1 MKQNINNLS
10 SLLHQRSEQ
19 ELQQSIEKLCKY
31 LVIKSEESAS
41 QTIMADSY
49 ALRYEAGTLCIQGAG
64 DPLPIALTDFHD
76 ADILLRILR
85 SLIPQVE
92 QIIRSEEELSNMHF
106 AEKLNKLQTFS
117 VEEIMA
123 IQSVVRDD
131 ATKRQAYLRAI
142 VELGAIEQVCLM
154 RGSDYAW
161 LDQLSA
167 EGDVYATCCVV
178 WGLNHHATACN
189 EELAANEQGIT
200 LSVARFTEAE
210 GAVFGGKFKS
220 DSAKKIV
227 NRIAS
232 TYRLDIYSRIVGT
245 LTNHELQLLSQCA
258 QYAEYDN
265 SCFQNELARRN
276 NP

>member
-1 MKQNINNLS
+1 MKQYINNLS
-10 SLLHQRSEQ
+10 SSLHQKSEQ
-19 ELQQSIEKLCKY
+19 ELQQSVERLCKY
-31 LVIKSEESAS
+31 VVIKSEESAIKN
-41 QTIMADSY
+41 IMADSY
-49 ALRYEAGTLCIQGAG
+49 ALRYEAGTLYIQDKN
-64 DPLPIALTDFHD
+64 DPLPIALTDLHD
-76 ADILLRILR
+76 TYLLRILR

-92 QIIRSEEELSNMHF
+92 QIIRSEEELCNLHF
-106 AEKLNKLQTFS
+106 AEKLNKLRTFC

-154 RGSDYAW
+154 RGSDYEW
-161 LDQLSA
+161 LDQLSV

-178 WGLNHHATACN
+178 WGLNHHATARN
-189 EELAANEQGIT
+189 EELAANEKGLT

-210 GAVFGGKFKS
+210 GAVFGGKFQS
-220 DSAKKIV
+220 DSAKKMV

-232 TYRLDIYSRIVGT
+232 TCRLDIYSRIIGA
-245 LTNHELQLLSQCA
+245 LTNHELQLLLQCA
-258 QYAEYDN
+258 QYAQYDD
-265 SCFQNELARRN
+265 SGFQDELSRRN

>member
-1 MKQNINNLS
+1 MKLYINNLLS
-10 SLLHQRSEQ
+10 SLHQRSEK

-49 ALRYEAGTLCIQGAG
+49 ALRYEAGTLYIQCAN
-64 DPLPIALTDFHD
+64 DPLPIALADFHD

-92 QIIRSEEELSNMHF
+92 QIIRSEEELCNLHF
-106 AEKLNKLQTFS
+106 TEKLNKLQTFC

-123 IQSVVRDD
+123 IQSVIRDD

-142 VELGAIEQVCLM
+142 VEAGAIEQVCLM
-154 RGSDYAW
+154 SGSDYEW
-161 LDQLSA
+161 LHQRSA
-167 EGDVYATCCVV
+167 EGDVYATCCML
-178 WGLNHHATACN
+178 WGLNHHATARN
-189 EELAANEQGIT
+189 DELPANEQGIT

-210 GAVFGGKFKS
+210 GAVFGGKFQS
-220 DSAKKIV
+220 DSVKKMS
-227 NRIAS
+227 NRFAS
-232 TYRLDIYSRIVGT
+232 TCRLDIYSRIVGT
-245 LTNHELQLLSQCA
+245 LTNHELQLLSQCS
-258 QYAEYDN
+258 QYAEYDD

>member
-1 MKQNINNLS
+1 MKQYINNLS
-10 SLLHQRSEQ
+10 SSLHQRSEQ
-19 ELQQSIEKLCKY
+19 ELQQSIERLCKY

-49 ALRYEAGTLCIQGAG
+49 ALRYEAGALYLQCAN
-64 DPLPIALTDFHD
+64 DPLPIALADFHD
-76 ADILLRILR
+76 TDILLRILR

-92 QIIRSEEELSNMHF
+92 QIIRSEEELCNMHF
-106 AEKLNKLQTFS
+106 TENLNKLQTFS

-123 IQSVVRDD
+123 IQSVIRDD
-131 ATKRQAYLRAI
+131 ATKRHAYLRAV
-142 VELGAIEQVCLM
+142 VEAGAIEQVCLM
-154 RGSDYAW
+154 HGSDYAW

-210 GAVFGGKFKS
+210 GAVFGGKFQS
-220 DSAKKIV
+220 DSVKKMV

-232 TYRLDIYSRIVGT
+232 TCRLDIYSRIIGA

-258 QYAEYDN
+258 QYAQYDD
-265 SCFQNELARRN
+265 SGFQDELSRRN

>member
-1 MKQNINNLS
+1 MKQYINNLS
-10 SLLHQRSEQ
+10 SLLHQKSEQ
-19 ELQQSIEKLCKY
+19 ELQQSVERLCKY
-31 LVIKSEESAS
+31 VVIKSEESAIK
-41 QTIMADSY
+41 TIMADSY
-49 ALRYEAGTLCIQGAG
+49 ALRYEAGTLYIQGKN
-64 DPLPIALTDFHD
+64 DPLPIALADFHD

-92 QIIRSEEELSNMHF
+92 QIIRSEEELCNMHF
-106 AEKLNKLQTFS
+106 AEKLNKLQTFC

-154 RGSDYAW
+154 HGSDYEW

-200 LSVARFTEAE
+200 LSVARFTKAE
-210 GAVFGGKFKS
+210 GAVFGGRFQS
-220 DSAKKIV
+220 DNVKKMV
-227 NRIAS
+227 NHIAS
-232 TYRLDIYSRIVGT
+232 TCRLDTYSRIVGT

-258 QYAEYDN
+258 QYAQYDDR
-265 SCFQNELARRN
+265 CFQNELARRN

>member
-1 MKQNINNLS
+1 MKQYINNLS
-10 SLLHQRSEQ
+10 SSLHQKSEQ
-19 ELQQSIEKLCKY
+19 ELQQSVERLCKY
-31 LVIKSEESAS
+31 VVIKSEESAIK
-41 QTIMADSY
+41 TIMADSY
-49 ALRYEAGTLCIQGAG
+49 ALRYEAGTLYIQGAD
-64 DPLPIALTDFHD
+64 DPLPIALTDFHA
-76 ADILLRILR
+76 ADLLRILR

-92 QIIRSEEELSNMHF
+92 QIIRSEEELCNLHF
-106 AEKLNKLQTFS
+106 AEKLNKLQTFC

-131 ATKRQAYLRAI
+131 DTKRQAYLRAI

-154 RGSDYAW
+154 PGSDYEW

-178 WGLNHHATACN
+178 WGLNHHATARN

-200 LSVARFTEAE
+200 LSVARFEEAE

-227 NRIAS
+227 NHIAS
-232 TYRLDIYSRIVGT
+232 TCRLDTYSRIVGT

-258 QYAEYDN
+258 QYAQYDD
-265 SCFQNELARRN
+265 SGFQDELSRRN

>member
-10 SLLHQRSEQ
+10 SSLHQRSEQ

-31 LVIKSEESAS
+31 LVINSEEFAS

-49 ALRYEAGTLCIQGAG
+49 ALSYEAGTLYMQCVN
-64 DPLPIALTDFHD
+64 DPLPIVLIDFHD

-92 QIIRSEEELSNMHF
+92 QIIRSEEKLCNMHF
-106 AEKLNKLQTFS
+106 AEKLNKLHTFS

-123 IQSVVRDD
+123 IKSVVRDD
-131 ATKRQAYLRAI
+131 ATKRQAFLRAV
-142 VELGAIEQVCLM
+142 VEAGAIEQVCLM
-154 RGSDYAW
+154 HGSDYEW
-161 LDQLSA
+161 LDQLSV

-178 WGLNHHATACN
+178 WGLNYHATARN

-200 LSVARFTEAE
+200 LSVARFEEAE
-210 GAVFGGKFKS
+210 GAVSGGKFQS
-220 DSAKKIV
+220 DSAKKMV

-232 TYRLDIYSRIVGT
+232 TCRLDIYSRIVGT
-245 LTNHELQLLSQCA
+245 LTNHELQLLLQCA
-258 QYAEYDN
+258 QYAEYDD

>member
-1 MKQNINNLS
+1 M
-10 SLLHQRSEQ
+10 
-19 ELQQSIEKLCKY
+19 
-31 LVIKSEESAS
+31 VIKSEESAS

-49 ALRYEAGTLCIQGAG
+49 ALRYEAGTLYIQGAD

-92 QIIRSEEELSNMHF
+92 QIIRSEEELSNLHF
-106 AEKLNKLQTFS
+106 AAQLNKFQTFS

-142 VELGAIEQVCLM
+142 VEAGAIEQVCLM
-154 RGSDYAW
+154 HGSDYEW
-161 LDQLSA
+161 LDQLSV

-210 GAVFGGKFKS
+210 GAVFGGKFQS
-220 DSAKKIV
+220 DSAKKMV

-232 TYRLDIYSRIVGT
+232 TCRLDIYSRIIGA
-245 LTNHELQLLSQCA
+245 LTNHELQLLSQCS
-258 QYAEYDN
+258 QYAEYDD

>member
-1 MKQNINNLS
+1 MKQNINNLLS
-10 SLLHQRSEQ
+10 SLHQRSEQ
-19 ELQQSIEKLCKY
+19 ELQQSIERLCKY

-49 ALRYEAGTLCIQGAG
+49 ALRYEAGALYLQCAN
-64 DPLPIALTDFHD
+64 DPLPIALTDLHD

-92 QIIRSEEELSNMHF
+92 QIIRSEEELCNLHF

-131 ATKRQAYLRAI
+131 ATKRQAYLRAV
-142 VELGAIEQVCLM
+142 VEAGAIEQVCLM
-154 RGSDYAW
+154 RGSDYEW

-178 WGLNHHATACN
+178 WGLNHHATARN
-189 EELAANEQGIT
+189 EELPANEQGIT

-210 GAVFGGKFKS
+210 GAVFGGKFQS
-220 DSAKKIV
+220 DSAKKMV

-232 TYRLDIYSRIVGT
+232 TCRLDIYSRIVGT
-245 LTNHELQLLSQCA
+245 LTNYELQLLLQCA
-258 QYAEYDN
+258 QYAEYDD

>member
-1 MKQNINNLS
+1 MKQYINNLS
-10 SLLHQRSEQ
+10 SSLHQKSEQ
-19 ELQQSIEKLCKY
+19 ELQQSVERLCKY
-31 LVIKSEESAS
+31 VVIKSEESAIK
-41 QTIMADSY
+41 TIMADSY
-49 ALRYEAGTLCIQGAG
+49 ALRYEAGTLYIQGKN
-64 DPLPIALTDFHD
+64 DPLPIALADFHD

-92 QIIRSEEELSNMHF
+92 QIIRSEEELCNLHF
-106 AEKLNKLQTFS
+106 TEKLNKLQTFC

-142 VELGAIEQVCLM
+142 VEAGAIEQVCLM
-154 RGSDYAW
+154 PGSDYEW

-178 WGLNHHATACN
+178 WGLNHHATARN

-200 LSVARFTEAE
+200 LSVARFAEAE
-210 GAVFGGKFKS
+210 GAVFGGRFQS
-220 DSAKKIV
+220 DSAKKMV

-232 TYRLDIYSRIVGT
+232 TCRLDIYSCIVGT

-258 QYAEYDN
+258 QYAQYDD
-265 SCFQNELARRN
+265 SCFQNELSRRN

>member
-1 MKQNINNLS
+1 MKQYINNLS
-10 SLLHQRSEQ
+10 QSLHQKSEQ
-19 ELQQSIEKLCKY
+19 ELQQSVERLCKY
-31 LVIKSEESAS
+31 VIIKSEESAIK
-41 QTIMADSY
+41 TIMADSY
-49 ALRYEAGTLCIQGAG
+49 ALRYEAGTLYIQGKN
-64 DPLPIALTDFHD
+64 DPLPIALTDLHD
-76 ADILLRILR
+76 TYLLRILR

-92 QIIRSEEELSNMHF
+92 QIIRSEEELCNLHF

-154 RGSDYAW
+154 HGSDYEW

-178 WGLNHHATACN
+178 WGLNHHATARN
-189 EELAANEQGIT
+189 EELPANEQGIT
-200 LSVARFTEAE
+200 LSVARFEEAE

-220 DSAKKIV
+220 DSVKKIA
-227 NRIAS
+227 NSIAS
-232 TYRLDIYSRIVGT
+232 TCRLDTYSRIVGI
-245 LTNHELQLLSQCA
+245 LTNHELQLLSQCS
-258 QYAEYDN
+258 QYAEYDD

>member
-1 MKQNINNLS
+1 MKQYINNLS
-10 SLLHQRSEQ
+10 QSLHQKSEQ

-49 ALRYEAGTLCIQGAG
+49 ALRYEAGTLYMQCAD

-85 SLIPQVE
+85 SLISQVE
-92 QIIRSEEELSNMHF
+92 EIIRSEEELCNLHF
-106 AEKLNKLQTFS
+106 AEKLNKLQTFC

-154 RGSDYAW
+154 RGSDYEW

-178 WGLNHHATACN
+178 WGLNHHATAHN
-189 EELAANEQGIT
+189 EELVANEQGIT

-210 GAVFGGKFKS
+210 GAVFGGKFQS
-220 DSAKKIV
+220 NSEKKMV

-232 TYRLDIYSRIVGT
+232 TCRLDIYSRIIGA
-245 LTNHELQLLSQCA
+245 LTNHELQLLLQCA
-258 QYAEYDN
+258 QYAQYDD

>member
-1 MKQNINNLS
+1 MKQYINNLS
-10 SLLHQRSEQ
+10 SSLHQKSEQ
-19 ELQQSIEKLCKY
+19 ELQQSVERLCKY
-31 LVIKSEESAS
+31 VVIKSEESAIK
-41 QTIMADSY
+41 TIMADSY
-49 ALRYEAGTLCIQGAG
+49 ALRYEAGTLYIQGKN
-64 DPLPIALTDFHD
+64 DPLPIALTDLHD
-76 ADILLRILR
+76 TYLLRILR

-92 QIIRSEEELSNMHF
+92 QIIRSEEELCNLHF

-142 VELGAIEQVCLM
+142 VEAGAIEQVCLM
-154 RGSDYAW
+154 HGSDFEW
-161 LDQLSA
+161 LDQFSA

-178 WGLNHHATACN
+178 WGLNHHATAHN

-200 LSVARFTEAE
+200 LSVARFEEAE

-227 NRIAS
+227 NHIAS
-232 TYRLDIYSRIVGT
+232 TCRLDTYSRIVAT
-245 LTNHELQLLSQCA
+245 LTNHELQLLLQCA
-258 QYAEYDN
+258 QYAEYDD

-276 NP
+276 K

>member
-1 MKQNINNLS
+1 MKQYINNLS
-10 SLLHQRSEQ
+10 SSLHQKSEQ
-19 ELQQSIEKLCKY
+19 ELQQSIERLCKY
-31 LVIKSEESAS
+31 LVIKRKDSAS
-41 QTIMADSY
+41 QTILADSY
-49 ALRYEAGTLCIQGAG
+49 ALRYEAGTLYMQGAD
-64 DPLPIALTDFHD
+64 DPLHIALADFHD

-92 QIIRSEEELSNMHF
+92 QIIRSEEELCNLHF
-106 AEKLNKLQTFS
+106 AEKLNKLQTFC

-154 RGSDYAW
+154 RGSDYEW
-161 LDQLSA
+161 LDQLSV

-178 WGLNHHATACN
+178 WGLNHHATARN
-189 EELAANEQGIT
+189 EELAANEQGST

-210 GAVFGGKFKS
+210 GAVFGGKFHS
-220 DSAKKIV
+220 DSAKKMV

-232 TYRLDIYSRIVGT
+232 TCRLDTYSRIVAT
-245 LTNHELQLLSQCA
+245 LTNHELQLLLQCA
-258 QYAEYDN
+258 QYAQYDD
-265 SCFQNELARRN
+265 SGFQDELSRRN

>member
-1 MKQNINNLS
+1 MKLYINNLS
-10 SLLHQRSEQ
+10 SSLHQKSEQ
-19 ELQQSIEKLCKY
+19 ELQQSIERLCKY

-49 ALRYEAGTLCIQGAG
+49 ALRYEAGTLYMQCAN
-64 DPLPIALTDFHD
+64 DPLPIALADFHD
-76 ADILLRILR
+76 TDILLRILR

-92 QIIRSEEELSNMHF
+92 QIIRSEEELGNMFF
-106 AEKLNKLQTFS
+106 AETLKQIKS
-117 VEEIMA
+117 ICVEEIRA
-123 IQSVVRDD
+123 IQSVIRDD

-154 RGSDYAW
+154 RGSDYEW

-189 EELAANEQGIT
+189 EELAANEHGIT

-210 GAVFGGKFKS
+210 GAVFGGKFQS
-220 DSAKKIV
+220 DSVKKMS
-227 NRIAS
+227 NRFAS
-232 TYRLDIYSRIVGT
+232 TCRLDIYSRIVGT
-245 LTNHELQLLSQCA
+245 LTNHELQLLLQCA
-258 QYAEYDN
+258 QYAEYDD
-265 SCFQNELARRN
+265 SCFQNELASRN

>member
-1 MKQNINNLS
+1 MKQYINNLS
-10 SLLHQRSEQ
+10 QSLHQRSEQ

-41 QTIMADSY
+41 QIIMADSY
-49 ALRYEAGTLCIQGAG
+49 ALRYEAGTLYMQCAN
-64 DPLPIALTDFHD
+64 DPLPIALADFHD

-92 QIIRSEEELSNMHF
+92 QIIRSEEKLCNMHF

-123 IQSVVRDD
+123 IQAVVRDD

-154 RGSDYAW
+154 RGSDYEW
-161 LDQLSA
+161 LDQLSV

-200 LSVARFTEAE
+200 LSVARFAEAE
-210 GAVFGGKFKS
+210 GAVFGGKFQS
-220 DSAKKIV
+220 DSAKKMV

-232 TYRLDIYSRIVGT
+232 TCRLDIYSRIIGA

-258 QYAEYDN
+258 QYAQYDD
-265 SCFQNELARRN
+265 SGFQDELSRRN

>member
-1 MKQNINNLS
+1 MKQYINNLS
-10 SLLHQRSEQ
+10 SSLHQRSEQ

-31 LVIKSEESAS
+31 LVIKSKESAN

-49 ALRYEAGTLCIQGAG
+49 ALRYEAGTLYIQGAD
-64 DPLPIALTDFHD
+64 DPLPIALTDFHA
-76 ADILLRILR
+76 ADLLLRILR

-92 QIIRSEEELSNMHF
+92 EIIRSEEELCNLHF

-123 IQSVVRDD
+123 IQSVIRDD

-142 VELGAIEQVCLM
+142 VELEAIEQVCLM
-154 RGSDYAW
+154 PGSDYEW

-178 WGLNHHATACN
+178 WGLNHHATARN

-200 LSVARFTEAE
+200 LSVARFEEAE

-220 DSAKKIV
+220 DSAKKMV

-232 TYRLDIYSRIVGT
+232 TCRLDIYSRIVGT
-245 LTNHELQLLSQCA
+245 LTNYELQLLLQCA
-258 QYAEYDN
+258 QYAEYDD

>member
-1 MKQNINNLS
+1 MKQYINNLS
-10 SLLHQRSEQ
+10 SSLHQRSEK

-31 LVIKSEESAS
+31 LVIRSEEPAS

-49 ALRYEAGTLCIQGAG
+49 ALRYEAGTLYIQGAD
-64 DPLPIALTDFHD
+64 DPLPIALTDFHA
-76 ADILLRILR
+76 ADLLRILR
-85 SLIPQVE
+85 SLILQVE
-92 QIIRSEEELSNMHF
+92 QIIRSEEELCNLHF

-131 ATKRQAYLRAI
+131 ATKRQAYLRAV
-142 VELGAIEQVCLM
+142 VEAGAIEQVCLM
-154 RGSDYAW
+154 RGSDYEW

-178 WGLNHHATACN
+178 WGLNHHATARN
-189 EELAANEQGIT
+189 EELAANEHGIT

-210 GAVFGGKFKS
+210 GAVFGGKFRS
-220 DSAKKIV
+220 DSVKKMS
-227 NRIAS
+227 NRFAS
-232 TYRLDIYSRIVGT
+232 TCRLDIYSRIAGT
-245 LTNHELQLLSQCA
+245 LTNHELQLLSQCSR
-258 QYAEYDN
+258 YVEYDD

>member
-1 MKQNINNLS
+1 MKQYINNLS
-10 SLLHQRSEQ
+10 QSLHQKSEQ
-19 ELQQSIEKLCKY
+19 ELQQSVERLCKY
-31 LVIKSEESAS
+31 VVIKSEESAIK
-41 QTIMADSY
+41 TIMADSY
-49 ALRYEAGTLCIQGAG
+49 ALRYEAGTLYIQGKN
-64 DPLPIALTDFHD
+64 DPLPIALTDLHD
-76 ADILLRILR
+76 TYLLRILR

-92 QIIRSEEELSNMHF
+92 QIIRSEEELCNMHF
-106 AEKLNKLQTFS
+106 AEKLNKLQTFC

-154 RGSDYAW
+154 RGSDYEW

-178 WGLNHHATACN
+178 WGLNHHATAHN

-210 GAVFGGKFKS
+210 GAVFGGKFQS
-220 DSAKKIV
+220 DSVKKMG
-227 NRIAS
+227 NRFAS
-232 TYRLDIYSRIVGT
+232 TCRLDIYSRIVGT
-245 LTNHELQLLSQCA
+245 LTNHELQLLLQCA
-258 QYAEYDN
+258 QYAEYDD

>member
-1 MKQNINNLS
+1 MKQYINNLS
-10 SLLHQRSEQ
+10 SLLHQKSEQ
-19 ELQQSIEKLCKY
+19 ELQQSVERLCKY
-31 LVIKSEESAS
+31 VVIKSEESAIK
-41 QTIMADSY
+41 TIMADSY
-49 ALRYEAGTLCIQGAG
+49 ALRYEAGTLYIQGAD
-64 DPLPIALTDFHD
+64 DPLPIALTDFHA
-76 ADILLRILR
+76 ADLLRILR

-92 QIIRSEEELSNMHF
+92 QIIRSEEELCNLHF
-106 AEKLNKLQTFS
+106 AEKLNKLQTFC

-131 ATKRQAYLRAI
+131 ATKRQAYLRTI

-154 RGSDYAW
+154 RGSDYEW

-178 WGLNHHATACN
+178 WGLNHHATARN
-189 EELAANEQGIT
+189 EELPANEQGIT

-210 GAVFGGKFKS
+210 GAVFGGKFQS
-220 DSAKKIV
+220 DSAKKMV

-232 TYRLDIYSRIVGT
+232 TCRLDIYSRIVGT
-245 LTNHELQLLSQCA
+245 LTNHELQLLLQCA
-258 QYAEYDN
+258 QYAQYDD

-276 NP
+276 K

>member
-1 MKQNINNLS
+1 MKQYINNLS
-10 SLLHQRSEQ
+10 SLLHQKSEQ
-19 ELQQSIEKLCKY
+19 ELQQSVERLCKY
-31 LVIKSEESAS
+31 VVIKSEESAIK
-41 QTIMADSY
+41 TIMADSY
-49 ALRYEAGTLCIQGAG
+49 ALRYEAGTLYIQGAD
-64 DPLPIALTDFHD
+64 DPLPIALTDFHA
-76 ADILLRILR
+76 ADLLRILR

-92 QIIRSEEELSNMHF
+92 QIIRSEEELCNLHF
-106 AEKLNKLQTFS
+106 AEKLNKLQTFC

-123 IQSVVRDD
+123 IQSFVRDD
-131 ATKRQAYLRAI
+131 ATKRQAYLRTI

-154 RGSDYAW
+154 RGSDYEW

-178 WGLNHHATACN
+178 WGLNHHATARN
-189 EELAANEQGIT
+189 EELPANEQGIT

-210 GAVFGGKFKS
+210 GAVFGGKFQS
-220 DSAKKIV
+220 DSAKKMV

-232 TYRLDIYSRIVGT
+232 TCRLDIYSRIVGT

-258 QYAEYDN
+258 QYAQYDD
-265 SCFQNELARRN
+265 SGFQDELSRRN

>member
-1 MKQNINNLS
+1 MKQYINNLS
-10 SLLHQRSEQ
+10 SSHHQRSEQ

-41 QTIMADSY
+41 QTILADSY
-49 ALRYEAGTLCIQGAG
+49 ALRYEAGTLYMQGLDA
-64 DPLPIALTDFHD
+64 PLPIALADFHD
-76 ADILLRILR
+76 TDILLRILR

-92 QIIRSEEELSNMHF
+92 QIIRSEEELCNLHF
-106 AEKLNKLQTFS
+106 AEKLNKLQTFC
-117 VEEIMA
+117 VEEIRA
-123 IQSVVRDD
+123 IQSVIRDD

-154 RGSDYAW
+154 RGSDYEW

-167 EGDVYATCCVV
+167 EGDVYATCCVL
-178 WGLNHHATACN
+178 WGLNHHATARN
-189 EELAANEQGIT
+189 EELPANEQGIT

-210 GAVFGGKFKS
+210 GAVFGGKFQS
-220 DSAKKIV
+220 DSVKKMG

-232 TYRLDIYSRIVGT
+232 TCRLDIYSRIVGT
-245 LTNHELQLLSQCA
+245 LTNHELQLLLQCA
-258 QYAEYDN
+258 QYAEYDD
-265 SCFQNELARRN
+265 SCFQNELASRN

>member
-19 ELQQSIEKLCKY
+19 ELQQSIERLCKY
-31 LVIKSEESAS
+31 LVIKSEEFAS

-210 GAVFGGKFKS
+210 GAVFGGKFQS
-220 DSAKKIV
+220 DSAKKMV

-232 TYRLDIYSRIVGT
+232 TCRLDIYSRIVGT

>member
-1 MKQNINNLS
+1 M
-10 SLLHQRSEQ
+10 
-19 ELQQSIEKLCKY
+19 QQSIEKLCKY

-49 ALRYEAGTLCIQGAG
+49 ALRYEAGTLYMQCAN
-64 DPLPIALTDFHD
+64 DPLPIALADFHD

-92 QIIRSEEELSNMHF
+92 QIIRSEEKLCNMHF

-123 IQSVVRDD
+123 IQAVVRDD

-154 RGSDYAW
+154 RGSDYEW

-189 EELAANEQGIT
+189 EELAATEQGIT
-200 LSVARFTEAE
+200 LSVARFTKAE

-220 DSAKKIV
+220 DSAKKIA
-227 NRIAS
+227 NSIAS
-232 TYRLDIYSRIVGT
+232 TCRLDTYSRIVGI

-258 QYAEYDN
+258 QYAQYDD
-265 SCFQNELARRN
+265 SGFQDELSRRN

>member
-1 MKQNINNLS
+1 MKQYINNLS
-10 SLLHQRSEQ
+10 QSLHQKSEQ

-49 ALRYEAGTLCIQGAG
+49 ALRYEAGTLYIQGAD

-92 QIIRSEEELSNMHF
+92 QIIRSEEELCNLHF

-123 IQSVVRDD
+123 IQSVIRDD

-154 RGSDYAW
+154 PGSDYEW

-178 WGLNHHATACN
+178 WGLNHHATARN

-220 DSAKKIV
+220 DSAKKMV

-232 TYRLDIYSRIVGT
+232 TCRLDIYSRIIGT
-245 LTNHELQLLSQCA
+245 LTNHELQLLLQCS
-258 QYAEYDN
+258 QYAEYDD

-276 NP
+276 KP

>member
-1 MKQNINNLS
+1 MKQYINNLS
-10 SLLHQRSEQ
+10 QSLHQKSEQ
-19 ELQQSIEKLCKY
+19 ELQQSIERLCKY

-49 ALRYEAGTLCIQGAG
+49 ALRYEAGTLYIQGAD
-64 DPLPIALTDFHD
+64 DPLPIALSDLHDTDL
-76 ADILLRILR
+76 LLRILR

-92 QIIRSEEELSNMHF
+92 QIIRSEEELCNMHF

-123 IQSVVRDD
+123 IQSVIRDD

-142 VELGAIEQVCLM
+142 VEAGAIEQVCLM
-154 RGSDYAW
+154 RGSDYEW
-161 LDQLSA
+161 LDQLSE

-178 WGLNHHATACN
+178 WGLNHHATARN

-220 DSAKKIV
+220 DSAKKMV

-232 TYRLDIYSRIVGT
+232 TCRLDIYSRIVGT
-245 LTNHELQLLSQCA
+245 LTNHELQLLLQCA
-258 QYAEYDN
+258 QYAEYDD

>member
-1 MKQNINNLS
+1 MKQYINNLS
-10 SLLHQRSEQ
+10 SSLHQKSEQ

-49 ALRYEAGTLCIQGAG
+49 ALRYKAGTLYIQGAD
-64 DPLPIALTDFHD
+64 DPLPIALTDFHA
-76 ADILLRILR
+76 ADLLRILR

-92 QIIRSEEELSNMHF
+92 QIIRSEEELCNLHF

-131 ATKRQAYLRAI
+131 ATKRQAYLRAV
-142 VELGAIEQVCLM
+142 VEAGAIEQVCLM
-154 RGSDYAW
+154 PGSDYAW

-189 EELAANEQGIT
+189 EELAANKKGIT

-210 GAVFGGKFKS
+210 GAVFGGKFQS
-220 DSAKKIV
+220 DSAKKMV

-232 TYRLDIYSRIVGT
+232 TCRLDIYSRIIGA
-245 LTNHELQLLSQCA
+245 LTNHELQLLLQCA
-258 QYAEYDN
+258 QYAEYDD

>member
-1 MKQNINNLS
+1 MKQYINNLS
-10 SLLHQRSEQ
+10 QSLHQKSEQ
-19 ELQQSIEKLCKY
+19 ELQQSVERLCKY
-31 LVIKSEESAS
+31 VVIKSEESAIK
-41 QTIMADSY
+41 TIMADSY
-49 ALRYEAGTLCIQGAG
+49 ALRYEAGTLYIQGAD
-64 DPLPIALTDFHD
+64 DPLPIALTDFHA
-76 ADILLRILR
+76 ADLLRILR

-92 QIIRSEEELSNMHF
+92 QIIRSEEELCNLHF
-106 AEKLNKLQTFS
+106 AEKLNKLQTFC

-154 RGSDYAW
+154 HGSDYEW
-161 LDQLSA
+161 LDQLSE

-200 LSVARFTEAE
+200 LSVARFAEAE
-210 GAVFGGKFKS
+210 GAVFGGRFQS
-220 DSAKKIV
+220 DSAKKMV
-227 NRIAS
+227 NCIAS
-232 TYRLDIYSRIVGT
+232 TCRLDIYSRIVGT

-258 QYAEYDN
+258 QYAEYDD

-276 NP
+276 K

>member
-1 MKQNINNLS
+1 MKQYINNLS
-10 SLLHQRSEQ
+10 SSLHQKSEQ
-19 ELQQSIEKLCKY
+19 ELQQSVEKLCKY

-49 ALRYEAGTLCIQGAG
+49 ALRYEAGTLYIQGKN
-64 DPLPIALTDFHD
+64 DPLPIALTDLHD
-76 ADILLRILR
+76 TYLLRILR

-92 QIIRSEEELSNMHF
+92 QIIRSEEELCDMHF
-106 AEKLNKLQTFS
+106 TENLNKLQTFC
-117 VEEIMA
+117 VEEIRA

-154 RGSDYAW
+154 HGSDYEW

-178 WGLNHHATACN
+178 WGLNHHATARN
-189 EELAANEQGIT
+189 EELTANEQGIT
-200 LSVARFTEAE
+200 LSVARFTKAE
-210 GAVFGGKFKS
+210 GAVFGSKFKS

-227 NRIAS
+227 NHIAS
-232 TYRLDIYSRIVGT
+232 TCRLDTYSRIVGT

-258 QYAEYDN
+258 QYAQYDD
-265 SCFQNELARRN
+265 SGFQNELARRN
-276 NP
+276 K

>member
-1 MKQNINNLS
+1 MKQYINNLS
-10 SLLHQRSEQ
+10 QSLHQKSEQ

-31 LVIKSEESAS
+31 LVIKSEGFAS

-49 ALRYEAGTLCIQGAG
+49 ALRYEAGTLYMQCAN
-64 DPLPIALTDFHD
+64 DPLPIALADFHD
-76 ADILLRILR
+76 TDILLRILR

-92 QIIRSEEELSNMHF
+92 QIIRSEEELCNLHF
-106 AEKLNKLQTFS
+106 TEKLNKLQTFC
-117 VEEIMA
+117 VKEIMA

-142 VELGAIEQVCLM
+142 VEAGAIEQVCLM
-154 RGSDYAW
+154 HGSDYEW

-167 EGDVYATCCVV
+167 EGDVYATCCMV

-189 EELAANEQGIT
+189 EELAANANGIT
-200 LSVARFTEAE
+200 LSVARFEEAE
-210 GAVFGGKFKS
+210 GAVFGGKFQS
-220 DSAKKIV
+220 DSVKKMV

-232 TYRLDIYSRIVGT
+232 TCRLDIYSRIVGT

-258 QYAEYDN
+258 QYAEYDD

>member
-1 MKQNINNLS
+1 MKQYINNLS
-10 SLLHQRSEQ
+10 SSLHQRSEQ
-19 ELQQSIEKLCKY
+19 ELQQSIERLCKY

-41 QTIMADSY
+41 QIIMADSY
-49 ALRYEAGTLCIQGAG
+49 ALRYEAGTLYIQCAN
-64 DPLPIALTDFHD
+64 DPLPIALADFYD

-92 QIIRSEEELSNMHF
+92 QIIRSEEELCNLHF

-142 VELGAIEQVCLM
+142 VEAGAIEQVCLM
-154 RGSDYAW
+154 PGSDYEW

-178 WGLNHHATACN
+178 WGLNHHATARN
-189 EELAANEQGIT
+189 EELPANEQGIT
-200 LSVARFTEAE
+200 RSVVWFTEAE
-210 GAVFGGKFKS
+210 GAVFGGKFQS
-220 DSAKKIV
+220 DSAKKMV

-232 TYRLDIYSRIVGT
+232 TCRLDIYSRIIGA

-258 QYAEYDN
+258 QYAQYDD
-265 SCFQNELARRN
+265 SGFQDELSLRN

>member
-1 MKQNINNLS
+1 MKQYINNLS
-10 SLLHQRSEQ
+10 SSLHQKSEQ

-49 ALRYEAGTLCIQGAG
+49 ALRYEAGTLYIQGAD
-64 DPLPIALTDFHD
+64 DPLPIALTDLHD

-92 QIIRSEEELSNMHF
+92 QIIRSEEELGNMFF
-106 AEKLNKLQTFS
+106 AETLKQIKS
-117 VEEIMA
+117 ICVEEIRA
-123 IQSVVRDD
+123 IQSVIRDD

-142 VELGAIEQVCLM
+142 VELGAIEHVCLM
-154 RGSDYAW
+154 PGSDYEW

-178 WGLNHHATACN
+178 WGLNHHATAHN

-210 GAVFGGKFKS
+210 GAVFGGKFQS
-220 DSAKKIV
+220 DSVKKMS
-227 NRIAS
+227 NRFAS
-232 TYRLDIYSRIVGT
+232 TCRLDIYSRIVGT
-245 LTNHELQLLSQCA
+245 LTNHELQLLSHCS
-258 QYAEYDN
+258 QYAEYDD

>member
-1 MKQNINNLS
+1 MKQYINNLS
-10 SLLHQRSEQ
+10 QSLHQKSEQ
-19 ELQQSIEKLCKY
+19 ELQQSIERLCKY

-49 ALRYEAGTLCIQGAG
+49 ALRYKAGTLYIQGAD
-64 DPLPIALTDFHD
+64 DPLPIALTDFHA
-76 ADILLRILR
+76 ADLLRILR

-92 QIIRSEEELSNMHF
+92 QIIRSEEKLCNMHF

-123 IQSVVRDD
+123 IQAVVRDD

-142 VELGAIEQVCLM
+142 VELGTIEQVCLM
-154 RGSDYAW
+154 RGSDYEW

-178 WGLNHHATACN
+178 WGLNHHATARN
-189 EELAANEQGIT
+189 EELAADAKGIT
-200 LSVARFTEAE
+200 LSVARFAEAE
-210 GAVFGGKFKS
+210 GAVFGGKFQS
-220 DSAKKIV
+220 DSAKKMV

-232 TYRLDIYSRIVGT
+232 TCRLDIYSRIIGA

-258 QYAEYDN
+258 QYAQYDD
-265 SCFQNELARRN
+265 SGFQDELSRRN

>member
-1 MKQNINNLS
+1 MKQYINNLS
-10 SLLHQRSEQ
+10 SSLHQKSEQ
-19 ELQQSIEKLCKY
+19 ELQKSVERLCKY
-31 LVIKSEESAS
+31 VVIKNEESAS

-49 ALRYEAGTLCIQGAG
+49 ALRYEAGTLYMQYAN
-64 DPLPIALTDFHD
+64 DPLPIALADFHD

-92 QIIRSEEELSNMHF
+92 QIIRSEEELCNLHF

-131 ATKRQAYLRAI
+131 ATKRQAYLRAV
-142 VELGAIEQVCLM
+142 VEAGAIEQVCLM
-154 RGSDYAW
+154 RGSDYEW

-178 WGLNHHATACN
+178 WGLNHHATARN
-189 EELAANEQGIT
+189 EELAANEKGLT

-210 GAVFGGKFKS
+210 GAVFGGKFQS
-220 DSAKKIV
+220 DSAKKMV

-232 TYRLDIYSRIVGT
+232 TCRLDIYSRIVGT
-245 LTNHELQLLSQCA
+245 LTNHELQLLLQCA
-258 QYAEYDN
+258 QYAQYDD
-265 SCFQNELARRN
+265 SGFQDELSRRN